1 MFHATSGALWS
12 GPPPRYLNLVTV
24 YMTSDRQNSSAIW
37 WNSVVNFVSWCALIK
52 CQDLRK
58 EAKRKEE
65 GKDKERKRK
74 RKGKEKEQDRN
85 RTGTGQPKGKD
96 RKRKRR
102 GKGRGRKRKRKEE
115 GKGKEKM
122 ESKGGKGCGLVCKLF
137 VVNFVFVLASF
148 GITDRSHIPNSKTD
162 KEKSNKLKSQG
173 RKEGDGA
180 KNNKSKECK
189 EKGTKQEVFQKRS
202 ICLLSGFVAQ
212 VKMQHTPRLKS

>member
-85 RTGTGQPKGKD
+85 RTAKGKGQE
-96 RKRKRR
+96 KEE
-102 GKGRGRKRKRKEE
+102 KRKRK
-115 GKGKEKM
+115 GKEK
-122 ESKGGKGCGLVCKLF
+122 EKERRRKRKGKNGK
-137 VVNFVFVLASF
+137 
-148 GITDRSHIPNSKTD
+148 
-162 KEKSNKLKSQG
+162 QG
-173 RKEGDGA
+173 RKRLWSGVQAVCGE
-180 KNNKSKECK
+180 
-189 EKGTKQEVFQKRS
+189 F
-202 ICLLSGFVAQ
+202 CLRFGFVRN
-212 VKMQHTPRLKS
+212 H

>member
-148 GITDRSHIPNSKTD
+148 GITDRSQPHSKFKDRQRKKQQIEITRQ
-162 KEKSNKLKSQG
+162 EG
-173 RKEGDGA
+173 R
-180 KNNKSKECK
+180 
-189 EKGTKQEVFQKRS
+189 
-202 ICLLSGFVAQ
+202 
-212 VKMQHTPRLKS
+212 